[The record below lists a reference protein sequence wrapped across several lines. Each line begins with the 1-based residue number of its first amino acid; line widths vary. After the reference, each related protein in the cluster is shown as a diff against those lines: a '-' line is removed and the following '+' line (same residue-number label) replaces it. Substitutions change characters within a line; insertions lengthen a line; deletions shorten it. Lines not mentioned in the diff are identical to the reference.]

1 MLVPMTQTT
10 EESLLHRLADIK
22 QKLAGLAAAEGSGHQ
37 LQWSGRPVDGAVLA
51 DLEAFLGTPF
61 PGAVAS
67 FLTEIGLG
75 VGPYGGLLT
84 PEQIRSQVQ
93 LDRDDC
99 AAEGIE
105 APDLAAAFPITARDV
120 TDDLAPLRPYPLDGA
135 VRICDRGCFTWAV
148 LALTGELAGT
158 VWDVDGDWSDLA
170 PWRPARPAVYPAALA
185 PADGPVLFL
194 DWVEQWL
201 SQQRPSSYVSRS

>member
-1 MLVPMTQTT
+1 MLVPMTRTT
-10 EESLLHRLADIK
+10 EESLLQRLADIK
-22 QKLAGLAAAEGSGHQ
+22 RKLAVLAAAEGPSRRP
-37 LQWSGRPVDGAVLA
+37 QWSGRPVDGAVLA
-51 DLEAFLGTPF
+51 DMETLLGTPL
-61 PGAVAS
+61 PEAVAL

-84 PEQIRSQVQ
+84 PEQIRFQVQ

-99 AAEGIE
+99 AAEGI
-105 APDLAAAFPITARDV
+105 AVPDLAAVFPITARDA

-135 VRICDRGCFTWAV
+135 VRICDRGCFTWTV

-158 VWDVDGDWSDLA
+158 VWDVDGDWSDLT
-170 PWRPARPAVYPAALA
+170 PWQPAWPSVYPTVPG

-201 SQQRPSSYVSRS
+201 SQQ